1 MNTFSI
7 DLVWNLFA
15 MIVVLGTIMTVSTIM
30 LIGTMA
36 AVAPWI
42 VLTLVSIMAW
52 IYVPIA

>member
-1 MNTFSI
+1 MNTFNI

-42 VLTLVSIMAW
+42 VLTLVSIIAW